1 MADYH
6 KMTAEQAIKE
16 LGSSDKGLSSKEAAI
31 RLAKYGPNEL
41 RQKKGPGSLSIFAAQ
56 FRSPLIIILIIAAAI
71 SYFLESMLDAVVIIL
86 IVILNSIL
94 GFVQEYRA
102 EKAMEALKRL
112 VSSRCVAIRDGKSMD
127 IDASMLVPGDIATIE
142 QGQKVPADMRLLEV
156 SSLEVNEAA
165 LTGESMPVKK
175 MTGICEG
182 KALADRKNLAYMGTV
197 VTYGRAKAL
206 VLETGMGTEMGKIA
220 QMIQVEETPQT
231 PLQKRLANFGRK
243 IGILVIAITA
253 LVFAI
258 GLFRGEPAV
267 GMFMTS
273 VALAVAA
280 VPEGLPAVVTITLA
294 FGLKRMAKKNAIVR
308 KLPAVETLGSVSTIC
323 SDKTGTLTRNE
334 MVVQKIWAE
343 GRLIDVSG
351 SGYEP
356 KGSFS
361 INGKAIDAARDKVL
375 SLLLRVGALC
385 NNAELNK
392 NDGWNPVGDPTEV
405 ALIVSAGKAFGLEWK
420 DVFARKAE
428 IPFTSERKMMAT
440 VNNYE
445 RGMMLCVKGAPEV
458 VLARCR
464 RIARGGVLTMSQK
477 ERDAILRANREM
489 AGSALRMLAFAY
501 KELKSAEK
509 VDAEKNPDKLES
521 DLIFLGLQGMMD
533 MPREGVADD
542 IALCRKAGIRTIMI
556 TGDNSMTALA
566 VAKMLGI
573 VPQHDMLLS
582 QDDSDR
588 HLHQKMK
595 SLQHNISQ
603 LKLQDIDASGG
614 VMEGAELDSMT
625 DEQLAEAAIKTNVYA
640 RVNPAHKV
648 KILKALRANG
658 ETVAMTGDGVNDAP
672 AIKMADIGIA
682 MGIIGTDVAK
692 EASQMVL
699 KDDNFSTIVE
709 AVRGGRTIYT
719 NISKFIDYLLSSNM
733 GEVMLIAAAILIGF
747 YVPGSAAVVIP
758 LTAVQLLW
766 MNLITDGL
774 PALALG
780 YDPMEPDIMEKPP
793 RSRDESLMGRRT
805 LATITLLGAVIA
817 IGTLWVFSSELQYGA
832 MKAQTMA
839 FTTIVMFEMFNAFN
853 FRSIEKSLFKAGVFR
868 NRWLWAAVG
877 SSIVLQLAVI
887 YVPFLQP
894 AFGTMALGA
903 LDWLKVIGVSCL
915 IFVAVE
921 LKKLVK
927 ARVKK

>member
-31 RLAKYGPNEL
+31 RLAKYGLNEL
-41 RQKKGPGSLSIFAAQ
+41 RQKKGPGPLSIFAAQ

-71 SYFLESMLDAVVIIL
+71 SYFLESMLDAVVILL

-112 VSSRCVAIRDGKSMD
+112 VSSRSVVIRDGKSMD

-206 VLETGMGTEMGKIA
+206 VLETGMRTEMGKIA
-220 QMIQVEETPQT
+220 QMIQGEETPQT

-428 IPFTSERKMMAT
+428 IPFTSERKMMSTA
-440 VNNYE
+440 NNYV
-445 RGMMLCVKGAPEV
+445 RGMMLCVRGAPEV
-458 VLARCR
+458 GLARCGR
-464 RIARGGVLTMSQK
+464 SARGGGVFTMSQK

-573 VPQHDMLLS
+573 
-582 QDDSDR
+582 
-588 HLHQKMK
+588 
-595 SLQHNISQ
+595 
-603 LKLQDIDASGG
+603 DASGG

-658 ETVAMTGDGVNDAP
+658 EIVAMTGDGVNDAP

-780 YDPMEPDIMEKPP
+780 YEPMEPDIMEKPP